1 MKVLVT
7 GGTGFVGRHLIR
19 ALIEKGASVRMLVR
33 KSSNTDEFR
42 NCAVELVR
50 GDVTNRDS
58 LNGIAK
64 ATDIVFHLAAMGH
77 VSAVTEA
84 AYKTFFDINVRG
96 TQNIVE
102 ECCRHKVKKFIHFSS
117 TAAMGLINQPVVDET
132 VLCQPTTP
140 YQRSKFES
148 EKIIEYKF
156 KELGFPGLVLRPCMI
171 YGPGGTGEFLKF
183 CRLIKKGFFPKIG
196 RGKNLTPM
204 VHVNDVV
211 SASILA
217 AGKGKPGE
225 TYLIMSN
232 RSFEMDEIRSLIAK
246 HLGVHKPYIYV
257 PFPVAAIGAYILE
270 TVAKLFNFT
279 PVVMSKNIKSTVTDR
294 TFSIVKA
301 TKELGYIP
309 ETDLDRGIEETIDW
323 YRKNGYLYPVLK
335 KGEI

>member
-19 ALIEKGASVRMLVR
+19 VLIQKGASVRILVR
-33 KSSNTDEFR
+33 KSRNTDEFR
-42 NCAVELVR
+42 NCAVEFVH

-64 ATDIVFHLAAMGH
+64 DTDIVFHLAAMGH

-96 TQNIVE
+96 TQNLVE
-102 ECCRHKVKKFIHFSS
+102 ECCRRKVKKFIHFSS
-117 TAAMGLINQPVVDET
+117 TAAMGLINQPLVDET

-148 EKIIEYKF
+148 EKIIAYKF

-183 CRLIKKGFFPKIG
+183 CWLIKKGFFPKIG

-211 SASILA
+211 QASILTA
-217 AGKGKPGE
+217 KKGKSGE
-225 TYLIMSN
+225 TYLIASS

-246 HLGVHKPYIYV
+246 HLGVNIPYIYV
-257 PFPVAAIGAYILE
+257 PYLFASIGAYILE
-270 TVAKLFNFT
+270 TAAKLFNFI
-279 PVVMSKNIKSTVTDR
+279 PVVTSKNIKSTVIDR
-294 TFSIVKA
+294 TFSIEKA

-309 ETDLDRGIEETIDW
+309 ETDLGHGIEETIAW
-323 YRKNGYLYPVLK
+323 YRAGGFL
-335 KGEI
+335 